1 MTLRI
6 GVISDT
12 HGLLRPEAVAFLKGC
27 DRIIHGGDI
36 CGAEVLEELSA
47 IAPVTAVRGNNDVGA
62 WAKRLAE
69 TEIVKVGE
77 VFIYVIHDLAQID
90 IDPEAAGVRVV
101 ISGHSHQP
109 LIEERAGILY
119 FNPGS
124 SGPRRFKLPISVGEI
139 TVVGK
144 KVSARFVEIKA

>member
-12 HGLLRPEAVAFLKGC
+12 
-27 DRIIHGGDI
+27 
-36 CGAEVLEELSA
+36 
-47 IAPVTAVRGNNDVGA
+47 GA
-62 WAKRLAE
+62 WAKRLAG
-69 TEIVKVGE
+69 TEIVEVGE
-77 VFIYVIHDLAQID
+77 IFIYVIHDLAQID

-109 LIEERAGILY
+109 LIEERDGILY

-124 SGPRRFKLPISVGEI
+124 SGPRRFKLPIPVGEI
-139 TVVGK
+139 TITGAN
-144 KVSARFVEIKA
+144 VSARVVEIKA